1 MSVLVAL
8 GASCVALGAAGAAIV
23 SVIAA
28 RRQGAAER
36 DRFLLTG
43 CWTGVA
49 LMAGFVAWD
58 QWDRVIA

>member
-8 GASCVALGAAGAAIV
+8 GASCVAAGAAGAAII
-23 SVIAA
+23 SALRA
-28 RRQGAAER
+28 RQRTADR
-36 DRFLLTG
+36 DRFLLTL
-43 CWTGVA
+43 CWTGVG

>member
-8 GASCVALGAAGAAIV
+8 GASCVALGSAGAAIV

-28 RRQGAAER
+28 RGQGAAER

-43 CWTGVA
+43 CWTGIA
-49 LMAGFVAWD
+49 LLAGFVAWD

>member
-8 GASCVALGAAGAAIV
+8 GATGVAAGAAGAAII

-28 RRQGAAER
+28 HRQGAAER

-43 CWTGVA
+43 CWTGIA

-58 QWDRVIA
+58 Q